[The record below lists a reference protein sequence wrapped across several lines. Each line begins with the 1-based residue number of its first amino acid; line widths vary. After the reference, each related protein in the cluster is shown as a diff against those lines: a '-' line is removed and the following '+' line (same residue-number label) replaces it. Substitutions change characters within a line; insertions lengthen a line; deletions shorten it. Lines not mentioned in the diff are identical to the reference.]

1 MFAEY
6 VKEKYGKDIE
16 RCSDKQL
23 YAALLKMVNEM
34 AAKKEKTE
42 GKKKLYYISA
52 EFLIGKLLSNN
63 LINLGI
69 YDEVRQELKKAGKK
83 LSNLEEMEPEPSL
96 GNGGLGRL
104 AACFLD
110 SIATLGLPGDGI
122 GLNYHFG
129 LFRQVFKKRM
139 QKELPNPWME
149 DDSWLIKSDRKY
161 SVSLGKYN
169 VVSIMYDILVTGYD
183 NRTNVLHLF
192 DINSVDEKIVD
203 KGIDFDKKDIILLD
217 YEGEKF
223 HDDSDLGILFDW
235 YTTPPTWK
243 LRYNKRTFG
252 VSKTEYGF
260 SDDYQLEDVFEWSV
274 DYLKTV
280 DSNVIG
286 IKINCGKLHDI
297 VTKENIKDFLIND
310 NDSFVIY
317 YKVDSLEQYYT
328 YSKNGFKYT
337 NDNFDNINSQVLK
350 KFEFINKDIENK
362 GVYLTTSDLEFS
374 RNSWESFAS
383 YYYDTKIGNITIE
396 EKGKAIG

>member
-1 MFAEY
+1 MKKGKIIILRILAIIFA
-6 VKEKYGKDIE
+6 
-16 RCSDKQL
+16 
-23 YAALLKMVNEM
+23 A
-34 AAKKEKTE
+34 
-42 GKKKLYYISA
+42 
-52 EFLIGKLLSNN
+52 FLIF
-63 LINLGI
+63 GI
-69 YDEVRQELKKAGKK
+69 AHIIYVQCHRAEVVEYLV
-83 LSNLEEMEPEPSL
+83 N
-96 GNGGLGRL
+96 
-104 AACFLD
+104 
-110 SIATLGLPGDGI
+110 
-122 GLNYHFG
+122 
-129 LFRQVFKKRM
+129 
-139 QKELPNPWME
+139 
-149 DDSWLIKSDRKY
+149 KY
-161 SVSLGKYN
+161 
-169 VVSIMYDILVTGYD
+169 
-183 NRTNVLHLF
+183 
-192 DINSVDEKIVD
+192 
-203 KGIDFDKKDIILLD
+203 DFDKKDIILLD
-217 YEGEKF
+217 YEGERF

-286 IKINCGKLHDI
+286 IKINCGKLYDI

-383 YYYDTKIGNITIE
+383 YYYDTKIGNITLE

>member
-1 MFAEY
+1 M
-6 VKEKYGKDIE
+6 
-16 RCSDKQL
+16 
-23 YAALLKMVNEM
+23 
-34 AAKKEKTE
+34 
-42 GKKKLYYISA
+42 
-52 EFLIGKLLSNN
+52 
-63 LINLGI
+63 
-69 YDEVRQELKKAGKK
+69 
-83 LSNLEEMEPEPSL
+83 
-96 GNGGLGRL
+96 
-104 AACFLD
+104 
-110 SIATLGLPGDGI
+110 
-122 GLNYHFG
+122 
-129 LFRQVFKKRM
+129 
-139 QKELPNPWME
+139 
-149 DDSWLIKSDRKY
+149 
-161 SVSLGKYN
+161 
-169 VVSIMYDILVTGYD
+169 
-183 NRTNVLHLF
+183 
-192 DINSVDEKIVD
+192 
-203 KGIDFDKKDIILLD
+203 LD

-383 YYYDTKIGNITIE
+383 YYYDTKIGNITLE

>member
-1 MFAEY
+1 MKKTKKI
-6 VKEKYGKDIE
+6 VKSLFIIII
-16 RCSDKQL
+16 S
-23 YAALLKMVNEM
+23 ALLLGFVIHTIYVQ
-34 AAKKEKTE
+34 AHR
-42 GKKKLYYISA
+42 A
-52 EFLIGKLLSNN
+52 EVVEYLV
-63 LINLGI
+63 
-69 YDEVRQELKKAGKK
+69 D
-83 LSNLEEMEPEPSL
+83 
-96 GNGGLGRL
+96 
-104 AACFLD
+104 
-110 SIATLGLPGDGI
+110 
-122 GLNYHFG
+122 
-129 LFRQVFKKRM
+129 
-139 QKELPNPWME
+139 
-149 DDSWLIKSDRKY
+149 
-161 SVSLGKYN
+161 KYN
-169 VVSIMYDILVTGYD
+169 
-183 NRTNVLHLF
+183 
-192 DINSVDEKIVD
+192 
-203 KGIDFDKKDIILLD
+203 FDKKDIILLD

-383 YYYDTKIGNITIE
+383 YYYDTKIGNITLE

>member
-1 MFAEY
+1 MKKTKKI
-6 VKEKYGKDIE
+6 VKSLFIIII
-16 RCSDKQL
+16 S
-23 YAALLKMVNEM
+23 ALL
-34 AAKKEKTE
+34 
-42 GKKKLYYISA
+42 
-52 EFLIGKLLSNN
+52 
-63 LINLGI
+63 LGFVIHTI
-69 YDEVRQELKKAGKK
+69 YVQAHRADVVEYLV
-83 LSNLEEMEPEPSL
+83 
-96 GNGGLGRL
+96 
-104 AACFLD
+104 D
-110 SIATLGLPGDGI
+110 
-122 GLNYHFG
+122 
-129 LFRQVFKKRM
+129 
-139 QKELPNPWME
+139 
-149 DDSWLIKSDRKY
+149 
-161 SVSLGKYN
+161 KYN
-169 VVSIMYDILVTGYD
+169 
-183 NRTNVLHLF
+183 
-192 DINSVDEKIVD
+192 
-203 KGIDFDKKDIILLD
+203 FDKKDIILLD

-383 YYYDTKIGNITIE
+383 YYYDTKIANDKLYR
-396 EKGKAIG
+396 KGIVL

>member
-1 MFAEY
+1 MKKTKKI
-6 VKEKYGKDIE
+6 VKSLFIIII
-16 RCSDKQL
+16 S
-23 YAALLKMVNEM
+23 ALLLGFVIHTIYVQ
-34 AAKKEKTE
+34 AHR
-42 GKKKLYYISA
+42 A
-52 EFLIGKLLSNN
+52 EVVEYLV
-63 LINLGI
+63 
-69 YDEVRQELKKAGKK
+69 D
-83 LSNLEEMEPEPSL
+83 
-96 GNGGLGRL
+96 
-104 AACFLD
+104 
-110 SIATLGLPGDGI
+110 
-122 GLNYHFG
+122 
-129 LFRQVFKKRM
+129 
-139 QKELPNPWME
+139 
-149 DDSWLIKSDRKY
+149 
-161 SVSLGKYN
+161 KYN
-169 VVSIMYDILVTGYD
+169 
-183 NRTNVLHLF
+183 
-192 DINSVDEKIVD
+192 
-203 KGIDFDKKDIILLD
+203 FDKKDIILLD

-383 YYYDTKIGNITIE
+383 YYYDTKIANDKLYR
-396 EKGKAIG
+396 KGIVL